1 MEILQATT
9 ADMEGVFALL
19 RTYHVNSISPEDKPD
34 GFVTTNLTNEQMEAL
49 ITRENGV
56 TIAKD
61 NGKVVAFALAA
72 SWDFWKEWPL
82 FAYMIQELPKYELD
96 GVTLTAEN
104 SYQYGP
110 VCVDKA
116 YRGTGLFEKVFAF
129 SLHSM
134 ADRFPIMATFV
145 NQINPRSY
153 AAHSRKAGLTTSGTF
168 EFNNNNYYL
177 MTCRTR

>member
-1 MEILQATT
+1 MEIKLAGRE
-9 ADMEGVFALL
+9 DMDGIFSLL

-34 GFVTTNLTNEQMEAL
+34 GFVTTNLTPEQMAAL
-49 ITRENGV
+49 ITEEKGV
-56 TIAKD
+56 TVAKD
-61 NGKVVAFALAA
+61 GDKVVAFALAA

-82 FAYMIQELPKYELD
+82 FAYMIGELPKYQLN

-153 AAHSRKAGLTTSGTF
+153 AAHSRKVGLDTTGTF
-168 EFNNNNYYL
+168 QFNNNNYYL
-177 MTCRTR
+177 MTCHTK

>member
-1 MEILQATT
+1 MEIKLA
-9 ADMEGVFALL
+9 ALEDMDGIFSLL

-34 GFVTTNLTNEQMEAL
+34 GFVTTNLTREQMAAL
-49 ITRENGV
+49 ITEEKGV
-56 TIAKD
+56 TVAKD
-61 NGKVVAFALAA
+61 GDKVVAFALAA

-82 FAYMIQELPKYELD
+82 FAYMIQELPKYQLD
-96 GVTLTAEN
+96 GMTLTSEN

-110 VCVDKA
+110 VCVDRA

-134 ADRFPIMATFV
+134 AERFPIMATFV

-153 AAHSRKAGLTTSGTF
+153 AAHSRKAGLDTTGTF
-168 EFNNNNYYL
+168 VFNGNNYYL
-177 MTCRTR
+177 MTCQTK